1 MSSKEVRLSDMN
13 EVFAIINERLKLSDP
28 MGASLDSCVSITEL
42 LSILSNAPTI
52 DPESLRPKGKWEWLG
67 PYRGNNEGYIG
78 TCPVCKKRMRL
89 FELNYCPNCGA
100 KMEVYN
106 V

>member
-1 MSSKEVRLSDMN
+1 MSSNKVRLIDANALIDSWNKVIKHMVRDSD
-13 EVFAIINERLKLSDP
+13 
-28 MGASLDSCVSITEL
+28 GASPIDFALVISDVSK
-42 LSILSNAPTI
+42 APTI
-52 DPESLRPKGKWEWLG
+52 DPESLRPHGKWEWLG

-100 KMEVYN
+100 NMEG
-106 V
+106 